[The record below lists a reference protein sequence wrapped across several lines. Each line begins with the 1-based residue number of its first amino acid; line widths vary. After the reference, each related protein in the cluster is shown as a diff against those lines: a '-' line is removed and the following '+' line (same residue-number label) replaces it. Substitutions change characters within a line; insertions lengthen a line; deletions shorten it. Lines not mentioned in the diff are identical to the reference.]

1 MITQATKLWY
11 RLQNHDVFRHIMFWI
26 FVAMLVTL
34 LEAKQS
40 NFLFVLSNEL
50 INVFFYG
57 LLVYFN
63 LNYLVKNYLYKNKFF
78 IYATLMI
85 LAAVIITPIKAVVFY
100 MKFTHYPLTRN
111 ELIQNLNWYFLLHV
125 FVAGVSTVIKI
136 IADWARQMRERQ
148 ELENQTMQSE
158 LRFLKSQI
166 NPHFLFNTLNNL
178 YALTLKK
185 SDDAPEIVIKLSE
198 MMRYMLYDCNEKQ
211 VLLSKEIEYL
221 QNYLDLERLRQHK
234 TTDIKFDVI
243 GDIGQQTIAPLLFIP
258 FLENSFKHGITNSLE
273 ASFIHIRLT
282 ARGNQVE
289 FDIENSRPVQL
300 PSTGMKRSGGIGLVN
315 VKRRLQLLYPE
326 AYQLDIQENP
336 DTYHVTL
343 KINI

>member
-1 MITQATKLWY
+1 MITRATKHWY
-11 RLQNHDVFRHIMFWI
+11 RLQHHDVFRHSMFWI
-26 FVAMLVTL
+26 FVAILVTL

-40 NFLFVLSNEL
+40 DFLFVLSNEL

-100 MKFTHYPLTRN
+100 IKFTHYPLTRN

-185 SDDAPEIVIKLSE
+185 SEDAPEIVIKLSE

-234 TTDIKFDVI
+234 TTDIQFDVI

-258 FLENSFKHGITNSLE
+258 FLENSFKHGITNTLE

-282 ARGNQVE
+282 AKGNQVE
-289 FDIENSRPVQL
+289 FDIVNSRPVQL

>member
-1 MITQATKLWY
+1 
-11 RLQNHDVFRHIMFWI
+11 
-26 FVAMLVTL
+26 
-34 LEAKQS
+34 
-40 NFLFVLSNEL
+40 
-50 INVFFYG
+50 
-57 LLVYFN
+57 
-63 LNYLVKNYLYKNKFF
+63 
-78 IYATLMI
+78 
-85 LAAVIITPIKAVVFY
+85 
-100 MKFTHYPLTRN
+100 
-111 ELIQNLNWYFLLHV
+111 
-125 FVAGVSTVIKI
+125 
-136 IADWARQMRERQ
+136 
-148 ELENQTMQSE
+148 
-158 LRFLKSQI
+158 
-166 NPHFLFNTLNNL
+166 LNNL

-234 TTDIKFDVI
+234 TTDIQFDVI

-258 FLENSFKHGITNSLE
+258 FLENSFKHGITNALE

-289 FDIENSRPVQL
+289 FDIENSRPAQL